1 VLYPQLAESTLVG
14 VLHYPKGG
22 SDYRGQTIS
31 AGFYTLRY
39 GLMPSDANHLGAAPN
54 RDFLLL
60 VPAASDADPN
70 AVFKFP
76 DLVALSEKAT
86 GTRHPG
92 SLSLVQSDG
101 GTTVAVSKDD
111 QDHWTFSAPME
122 LSTGE
127 KPSFAVVVK
136 GIGLLINKIYS
147 IQLRQKEAELNSL
160 QNQIN
165 PHFLYNTLESI
176 RGAALYHGI
185 HDIAAMSRALSLLFR
200 YSISEHVLVTI
211 HEELQHLENYI
222 SIQNFRFEN
231 KFELQCSMPP
241 ELGNYR
247 ILKLTLQPLIE
258 NSIKHGLEMKLG
270 KGTIKIDILSL
281 NNSLK
286 IRISDDGVGMQ
297 PKKIEELNR
306 SLIND
311 KSWSEAEE
319 DRSHTGI
326 GVRNVNS
333 RIKLYFGG
341 QYV

>member
-1 VLYPQLAESTLVG
+1 MRKIAARSSIALIGILVAVCSAQTGKLEKIAPLADPAVPEAVRQTLDPVGYRISLDDGTALCNLWLRKSIPAQAKRDAADVLYPQLAESTLVG

-92 SLSLVQSDG
+92 SLSLVQSDA

-111 QDHWTFSAPME
+111 QDHWTFSASME

-136 GIGLLINKIYS
+136 GTA
-147 IQLRQKEAELNSL
+147 QQ
-160 QNQIN
+160 
-165 PHFLYNTLESI
+165 
-176 RGAALYHGI
+176 
-185 HDIAAMSRALSLLFR
+185 
-200 YSISEHVLVTI
+200 
-211 HEELQHLENYI
+211 
-222 SIQNFRFEN
+222 
-231 KFELQCSMPP
+231 
-241 ELGNYR
+241 
-247 ILKLTLQPLIE
+247 
-258 NSIKHGLEMKLG
+258 
-270 KGTIKIDILSL
+270 
-281 NNSLK
+281 
-286 IRISDDGVGMQ
+286 
-297 PKKIEELNR
+297 
-306 SLIND
+306 
-311 KSWSEAEE
+311 
-319 DRSHTGI
+319 
-326 GVRNVNS
+326 
-333 RIKLYFGG
+333 
-341 QYV
+341 